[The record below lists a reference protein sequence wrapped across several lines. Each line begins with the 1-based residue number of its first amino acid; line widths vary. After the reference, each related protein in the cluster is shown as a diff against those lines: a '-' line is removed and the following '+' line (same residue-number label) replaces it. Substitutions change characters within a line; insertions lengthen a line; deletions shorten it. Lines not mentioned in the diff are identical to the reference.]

1 MKSTFRI
8 YCTCRLPDTGD
19 KTHSVMPGFT
29 SYTCRDPHWTKSQGT
44 FGFVANVISSGFSFC
59 YLYSVSVVIPAYT
72 LHIPG
77 THTMFCV
84 FWTPDPTRKEGSGKY
99 NLARKC
105 PVGMSQFL
113 NSANF
118 LFQIFNAI
126 GQVLLRF
133 SKFLCYTV
141 YSLPVIGL
149 TRMLHGWLKWCSFL
163 HQHRRR
169 HSSTPDTSG
178 QGFFLDSSSQVGSG
192 VQTMVSCHACISPA
206 RLLWEV
212 SACMQ
217 DHVYS

>member
-19 KTHSVMPGFT
+19 KAHSVMPGFT
-29 SYTCRDPHWTKSQGT
+29 SYTCRDPNWTKSLGT

-133 SKFLCYTV
+133 SKFLFYRIFTSCHWSNSNV
-141 YSLPVIGL
+141 A
-149 TRMLHGWLKWCSFL
+149 WLAEVMFFS
-163 HQHRRR
+163 
-169 HSSTPDTSG
+169 SSTPTAAFQHSRH
-178 QGFFLDSSSQVGSG
+178 FR
-192 VQTMVSCHACISPA
+192 A
-206 RLLWEV
+206 RLFPRLFLTGWVWSPDYGVMSCLYQSCEV
-212 SACMQ
+212 ALRSERMHARPR
-217 DHVYS
+217 V